1 MSILTADVRA
11 GSELGRHER
20 VHGDHDL
27 LLLGH
32 QCVAFFDLLVDPFFK
47 VISDDGSADVYDPLL
62 RHLRQIRLIRKVE
75 EDLWLGAGVLHHTF
89 QRQILILGDVDV
101 LRSIIRYVPV
111 SYTHLTLPTIY
122 SV

>member
-32 QCVAFFDLLVDPFFK
+32 QCVAFLDLLVHPLFK
-47 VISDDGSADVYDPLL
+47 VVPDDSSADIYDPLL
-62 RHLRQIRLIRKVE
+62 RHLGEIRFIGKVE
-75 EDLWLGAGVLHHTF
+75 
-89 QRQILILGDVDV
+89 
-101 LRSIIRYVPV
+101 
-111 SYTHLTLPTIY
+111 
-122 SV
+122 